1 MDKKVLFISAF
12 SGLYLALLLS
22 GVASRLAS
30 FIATGV
36 VVELL
41 TIPAVILQLSLF
53 VYVMYNL
60 LLKRF
65 KFTVASVT
73 PVAVFLVLFIWA
85 AVRK

>member
-1 MDKKVLFISAF
+1 MDKKILLISTL

-22 GVASRLAS
+22 GEVNRLTS

-53 VYVMYNL
+53 VYAMYNL
-60 LLKRF
+60 HSKRF
-65 KFTVASVT
+65 KFTVTSVT